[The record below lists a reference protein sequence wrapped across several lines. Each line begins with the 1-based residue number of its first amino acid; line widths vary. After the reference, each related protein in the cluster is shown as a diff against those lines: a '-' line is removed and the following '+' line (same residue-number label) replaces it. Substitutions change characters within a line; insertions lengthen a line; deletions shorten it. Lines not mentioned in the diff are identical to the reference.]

1 MRDPRIKELAHLL
14 VNHSTTLKKGEHIF
28 IESFDIPEEM
38 TIAVIE
44 EARKVG
50 AYPHVALR
58 SGKINRALVDGAE
71 STQLDTWADCDLH
84 RMKKMDAYLGIRG
97 SDNVSEMAA
106 VPDESIKAY
115 GRQYGKPVHHAERV
129 NNTKWCVLRWPSSSM
144 AQLAQM
150 STPEFEDFYFRV
162 CTLDYPKMESA
173 AKKLAQRMSTTNEV
187 HIVGPGDTDL
197 RFCIT
202 GIPVHACCGD
212 KNIPDGE
219 VFTAPVRDSV
229 EGVVH
234 YNTPTIYNGVSFQ
247 SIRLRFE
254 KGRIVEA
261 TADSSNN
268 EELEKIFDTDEGA
281 RYVGE
286 FAIGFN
292 PHILEPM
299 KDILFDEKIA
309 GSFHFTP
316 GNCYDDASN
325 GNDSEIHWDLVCIQ
339 RPEYGGGTIAFDG
352 EIIRKDGIFVAEEL
366 KGLNPENLA

>member
-1 MRDPRIKELAHLL
+1 
-14 VNHSTTLKKGEHIF
+14 
-28 IESFDIPEEM
+28 
-38 TIAVIE
+38 
-44 EARKVG
+44 
-50 AYPHVALR
+50 
-58 SGKINRALVDGAE
+58 
-71 STQLDTWADCDLH
+71 
-84 RMKKMDAYLGIRG
+84 
-97 SDNVSEMAA
+97 
-106 VPDESIKAY
+106 
-115 GRQYGKPVHHAERV
+115 
-129 NNTKWCVLRWPSSSM
+129 M

-202 GIPVHACCGD
+202 DIPVHACCGD